1 MFNKQNF
8 SSFTLPIILFILS
21 AVISIFSNELHT
33 NLKNMGLINLIST
46 TLIVGAGVSICY
58 GYYLRLKS
66 KLISL
71 KLFKDKEISRITTH
85 FNTQLNA
92 LELKVNGEKVLPI
105 SELMKQPNYV
115 APYFENEQTRKD
127 ELDSYNNHF
136 KEWGLPEY
144 RIPEKIFN
152 N

>member
-1 MFNKQNF
+1 MNKSVLNSISTYF
-8 SSFTLPIILFILS
+8 LTLVGILT
-21 AVISIFSNELHT
+21 SIFQVELHKT
-33 NLKNMGLINLIST
+33 IFNMGLLNLIST
-46 TLIVGAGVSICY
+46 SCIVGAGVSICY

-66 KLISL
+66 KLIAL

-85 FNTQLNA
+85 FNTQFNA

-144 RIPEKIFN
+144 KIPEKI
-152 N
+152 